1 MRANGETRRESSGR
15 ERRRDRM
22 RGAILAEA
30 LAILREVG
38 VEGIGPREVARR
50 LDYSPAALYRY
61 FDSREEIVAALAQES
76 MALLRER
83 LQAAAAGDR
92 AAVAADRGVDPLIA
106 VGEAYLAFAA
116 QEPERFR
123 LLFSELPSRR
133 RSLVELPASDSPY
146 QVVLDVVSGAI
157 AEGRIAREFDV
168 ESAAFV
174 LWSLVHG
181 MAVLRSTHLRGFDA
195 DFDSLQRL
203 ALERLIAS
211 WAPDRGRGART
222 R

>member
-1 MRANGETRRESSGR
+1 M
-15 ERRRDRM
+15 
-22 RGAILAEA
+22 
-30 LAILREVG
+30 LREVG
-38 VEGIGPREVARR
+38 AEGIGLREVARR

-61 FDSREEIVAALAQES
+61 FESREEIVAALAQES
-76 MALLRER
+76 MALLWKR
-83 LQAAAAGDR
+83 LLAAAAGDG
-92 AAVAADRGVDPLIA
+92 AGAADRGVDPSTA

-133 RSLVELPASDSPY
+133 RSLADMPASDSPY
-146 QVVLDVVSGAI
+146 QVLLDVVSEAI
-157 AEGRIAREFDV
+157 AEGRIARELDV

-181 MAVLRSTHLRGFDA
+181 MAVLRSTHLRDFDA

-222 R
+222 

>member
-38 VEGIGPREVARR
+38 LEGIGLREVARR

-61 FDSREEIVAALAQES
+61 FESREEIVAALAQES
-76 MALLRER
+76 MALLGER
-83 LQAAAAGDR
+83 LRAAAGDR
-92 AAVAADRGVDPLIA
+92 AAVAADRGVDRLIA

-123 LLFSELPSRR
+123 LLFSGLPSRR
-133 RSLVELPASDSPY
+133 RSLIELPASDSPY

-181 MAVLRSTHLRGFDA
+181 MAVLRSTHLRDFDA

-203 ALERLIAS
+203 ALERLIVS